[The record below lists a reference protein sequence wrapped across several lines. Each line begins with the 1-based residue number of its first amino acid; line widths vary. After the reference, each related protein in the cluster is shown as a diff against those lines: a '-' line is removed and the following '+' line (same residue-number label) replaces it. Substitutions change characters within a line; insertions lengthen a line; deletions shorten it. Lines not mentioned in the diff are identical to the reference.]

1 LVDLSESFDKQKMM
15 EILVDPN
22 ISSIMAELESG
33 EKNSAYLVDKLQLSI
48 NQIKDLLSY
57 VIEHKFVVVG
67 QNNGSETFK
76 VDMDKLNKIMESDDN
91 FKNIVDGLTE
101 LDQFLN

>member
-1 LVDLSESFDKQKMM
+1 MVDLSESFDKQKMM

-22 ISSIMAELESG
+22 VSSIMAELESG

-57 VIEHKFVVVG
+57 VIEHKFVVID
-67 QNNGSETFK
+67 QNNGTETFK
-76 VDMDKLNKIMESDDN
+76 VDMDKLNKIMENDDN